1 MSRKLKPTTDSVDF
15 VCGFCG
21 QHCTADMTN
30 MLVSHRMPMCKKFE
44 KLEPDAFMTASR
56 YEHMGKGTDPTT
68 GKTLN

>member
-1 MSRKLKPTTDSVDF
+1 MSRKFKLSSEAVEF

-21 QHCTADMTN
+21 QHCVADMTN

-44 KLEPDAFMTASR
+44 QLEPDAFMTASR
-56 YEHMGKGTDPTT
+56 YEHMSKGTDPST